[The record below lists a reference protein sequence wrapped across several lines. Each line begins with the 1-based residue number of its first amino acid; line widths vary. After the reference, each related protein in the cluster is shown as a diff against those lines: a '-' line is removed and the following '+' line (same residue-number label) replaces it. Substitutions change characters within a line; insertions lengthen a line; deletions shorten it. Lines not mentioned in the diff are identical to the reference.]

1 MNFLKYITV
10 IGILLIFFLVGCQK
24 QAEEEVE
31 FVKLGSVVLIDYAA
45 GYLNGTLFDTTF
57 REAAEKAGIFNPN
70 RVYEPAQ
77 VIVGEGKIVKGI
89 EEVLLGMKKGEA
101 KTVNLPPEK
110 AYGAYREDAIKQVP
124 IEAFGN
130 NTENLREGKRLLMR
144 TPQGSIPV
152 LVKNISVENVTLDL
166 NHPLAGETVTFA
178 IILRD
183 IQ

>member
-1 MNFLKYITV
+1 MRFLKEVFIV
-10 IGILLIFFLVGCQK
+10 GILLIFLVGCQK
-24 QAEEEVE
+24 NIKEQNKIET
-31 FVKLGSVVLIDYAA
+31 VKAGSVVLIDYAA

-110 AYGAYREDAIKQVP
+110 AYGAY
-124 IEAFGN
+124 
-130 NTENLREGKRLLMR
+130 
-144 TPQGSIPV
+144 
-152 LVKNISVENVTLDL
+152 
-166 NHPLAGETVTFA
+166 
-178 IILRD
+178 
-183 IQ
+183 